1 MPYFTERKTPT
12 IGIEIEGVYG
22 HGNHGLGEL
31 RDRLIRDGFDWVI
44 VKREYTPD
52 INAEIIT
59 PPMPW
64 DYEPAQKDLER
75 LMATLEVFGLR
86 VGRKN
91 SSCHVNMG
99 ARWIDSD
106 ETTLASYWDAA
117 KANFSAAND
126 RVGADSSFPRVGS
139 EFSDPMPLV
148 LVQDIVYRYAKH
160 QHTISSMLAPSRRS
174 RVDQAYATPL
184 GRDLMDSVYETT
196 SVDAIA
202 TLIGHSGRHPRFGD
216 SPKMNALA
224 LHKWSNGLIE
234 FRQHDSTLNFN
245 RLSSWVN
252 LLIAMVRHSDK
263 TRIQTGGVA
272 TTYYAPDLIS
282 TQRPN
287 SRLNI
292 AYRLMRQSG
301 GATVRQIMDATGC
314 QPQRIRVMV
323 TEIRQRL
330 DQDLGQGIGQAMVLT
345 HTQQHYGHAYGSSN
359 GEHDLNGYEI
369 QHQVDDQATDG
380 LLPDDQRGGDA
391 IWHGLDD
398 DSFEILQ
405 DKIADFA
412 NR

>member
-1 MPYFTERKTPT
+1 MSYFTENRNPT
-12 IGIEIEGVYG
+12 IGVEIEGVFG
-22 HGNHGLGEL
+22 RGNDGLDTL

-44 VKREYTPD
+44 VQREYTPD
-52 INAEIIT
+52 INAEVIT

-64 DYEPAQKDLER
+64 GHAATMNDFENLLAALE
-75 LMATLEVFGLR
+75 TYGLK
-86 VGRKN
+86 VGRLN
-91 SSCHVNMG
+91 SSCHINMG
-99 ARWIDSD
+99 ARWISNDP
-106 ETTLASYWDAA
+106 ETMDAYWRAA
-117 KANFSAAND
+117 KAYFSAVND
-126 RVGADSSFPRVGS
+126 RVGADPQFPSIGDD
-139 EFSDPMPLV
+139 FNDPMPLV

-174 RVDQAYATPL
+174 RADQAYATPL
-184 GRDLMDSVYETT
+184 CRTLMDRIYQTT

-202 TLIGHSGRHPRFGD
+202 TLIGQTGSHPRFGD
-216 SPKMNALA
+216 SNKMNAVT
-224 LHKWSNGLIE
+224 LHKWSEGLIE

-245 RLSSWVN
+245 RLSSWIN
-252 LLIAMVRHSDK
+252 LLTTIVRHSDMH
-263 TRIQTGGVA
+263 RIQTGGGMHH
-272 TTYYAPDLIS
+272 APDLIS
-282 TQRPN
+282 TQRPH
-287 SRLNI
+287 SRLNV

-330 DQDLGQGIGQAMVLT
+330 DQELGQGIGQAMVLT
-345 HTQQHYGHAYGSSN
+345 HNQQHYGHAYGSSD
-359 GEHDLNGYEI
+359 GEYDLNGYEI
-369 QHQVDDQATDG
+369 QRQIETQETIG